1 MYNLIKSGDFPTSI
15 KEDDM
20 NDNES
25 NDWIDKIDEIES
37 KK

>member
-1 MYNLIKSGDFPTSI
+1 MYNLLKSVDFPTSF

-20 NDNES
+20 NDDKS